1 MISSI
6 DLVSD
11 TRKELKPEDLRDLKL
26 TNVWLELE
34 EPTKEE
40 LAAVSEKTEIPID
53 LLEIKEISQSIS
65 LRWEQDFAVINFV
78 VISEIIPSK
87 EIYPITI
94 VFSKDFLI
102 TVEKKEYRK
111 IIDLAKARTIKTK
124 NDPPSIVAYYI
135 LDEMIDHNFSHL
147 EKLEELTATLEEDVM
162 EKTDI
167 ATIRRLFTLKSRMVS
182 FNKILWYERGL
193 VFNLRKA
200 QATCM
205 TAKARSLF
213 DTAHEFLTRQIDIVE
228 SYREIMTDAINVYL
242 SAISNRINSAIKGL
256 TVVIFYLTVITTIT
270 SFPNTVATFFGIS
283 QFGNTDYV
291 IIFAAI
297 ILSTILP
304 LLWLWRSKWL
314 RPDEQTVYK

>member
-1 MISSI
+1 MISFI
-6 DLVSD
+6 DLVTD
-11 TRKELKPEDLRDLKL
+11 IKKELKPEDLRHLKL

-34 EPTKEE
+34 EPTREE

-78 VISEIIPSK
+78 LISEIITLK

-94 VFSKDFLI
+94 IFSKDFLI
-102 TVEKKEYRK
+102 TVEKKEHRK

-124 NDPPSIVAYYI
+124 NDPPSIMAYYI
-135 LDEMIDHNFSHL
+135 LDELIDNNFSHL

-193 VFNLRKA
+193 VFNLRKS

-256 TVVIFYLTVITTIT
+256 TVVIFYLTIITTIT

-283 QFGNTDYV
+283 QFGNTNYA
-291 IIFAAI
+291 IIYAAI

-314 RPDEQTVYK
+314 RPDDKTGYK